1 MRNGE
6 FQKAR
11 RRMRRTFLVPALAS
25 LAAGFGLVAVTTNAF
40 QELHETP
47 HNRRVPR
54 STFRYTDC
62 IKRQS
67 ANESSEQFPSDLFTL
82 EQRRHGAIILHL
94 GGLVYMFVALAVVCD
109 EFFVPSLSVLIEV
122 LDISEDV
129 AGATFMAAGGS
140 APEFF
145 TSVFGVFVAQNNV
158 GIGTIVGS
166 ATFNIL
172 CVLAFC
178 TLFSREVLHLT
189 WWPLFRDMTFYI
201 IALLFLVIFFSDEKI
216 SWHEALTMFLI
227 YIIYGIFMK
236 YNAQMEAKVKGFLK
250 GGSNVSQMSSLAVP
264 SDSAPQFNREHRRSI
279 PMIHGGG
286 QLRNG
291 IAQMAIGSDDES
303 DNEQVNNARETQTRT
318 VNVKPAGE
326 KLFVKTNNN
335 TIKTVSAAVEG
346 RGNRITPV
354 ETTTSTHSEKNTQ
367 NGNARLEQLPAQH
380 EKVITI
386 PPLNIDKLSIT
397 SGEEQPL
404 DLSWPEAPLKRVIF
418 VLLAPI
424 TFPLALTLPD
434 VRKPSWRSWFIV
446 TFVGSVLWIALF
458 SYLMVWWANTI
469 GETFAI
475 PTEIMGL
482 TILAAGTSI
491 PDLITSVIVARKGLG
506 DMAVSSSI
514 GSNLFDICVGLPIPW
529 MLYFLVALFRM
540 ENGAFPTVAVISNGL
555 ICSVG
560 MLFMMLVFLVF
571 AIALSRWRM
580 DKLFGLVMII
590 SYLIF
595 CVFSVF
601 LETGQIVCPLRISS
615 YC

>member
-1 MRNGE
+1 MWRGE
-6 FQKAR
+6 FQRTR
-11 RRMRRTFLVPALAS
+11 RRIRRTFLVPALAT
-25 LAAGFGLVAVTTNAF
+25 LAACFGLVAVSVSTYREMSIVPIA
-40 QELHETP
+40 H
-47 HNRRVPR
+47 RRVAR
-54 STFRYTDC
+54 AASYAECLRR
-62 IKRQS
+62 KLA
-67 ANESSEQFPSDLFTL
+67 ANESSEQFPPDLFTL

-109 EFFVPSLSVLIEV
+109 EFFVPSLAVLIEV
-122 LDISEDV
+122 LGISEDV

-236 YNAQMEAKVKGFLK
+236 YNTQVEMTVKAFLK
-250 GGSNVSQMSSLAVP
+250 GNRTSQMNSIASP
-264 SDSAPQFNREHRRSI
+264 SDVGPQYNREHRRSI
-279 PMIHGGG
+279 PMIHGGT

-291 IAQMAIGSDDES
+291 LAQMAIGSDDEES
-303 DNEQVNNARETQTRT
+303 ETTPNENGNVTQVQTI
-318 VNVKPAGE
+318 NVKPASE
-326 KLFVKTNNN
+326 KMFVKTNNR
-335 TIKTVSAAVEG
+335 TITTVSAAVDG
-346 RGNRITPV
+346 HGNKVTPIENPTPKPQRTV
-354 ETTTSTHSEKNTQ
+354 Q
-367 NGNARLEQLPAQH
+367 NGSGQQQPSNGLPL
-380 EKVITI
+380 
-386 PPLNIDKLSIT
+386 PPPDKQSMT
-397 SGEEQPL
+397 TGDEQPL
-404 DLSWPEAPLKRVIF
+404 DLSWPETHLKRFIF

-446 TFVGSVLWIALF
+446 TFVGSVLWIALY

-529 MLYFLVALFRM
+529 LLYFIVALFRWSS
-540 ENGAFPTVAVISNGL
+540 GSFPTVAVISNGL

-560 MLFMMLVFLVF
+560 MLFLMLVFLVF
-571 AIALSRWRM
+571 AIAMSRWRM
-580 DKLFGLVMII
+580 DKIFGFVMII
-590 SYLIF
+590 AYVAF
-595 CVFSVF
+595 CIFSVF
-601 LETGQIVCPLRISS
+601 LETGQIVCPLRISEA
-615 YC
+615 C